1 MYDLA
6 QLAGAML
13 LSSVGG
19 VGLWTL
25 IGKWIDRRGQQY
37 DGELG
42 RTRADLATEKSA
54 HKECLERLDA
64 VEKRLEVVEHH
75 HSSLLARWI
84 KDAGKRICW
93 VNGRAMATV
102 FGPLGYTRHQVEGR
116 TFEDLLDVEAAR
128 EVDRLDRAA
137 LANPGKAA
145 SSMIQLHHS
154 LPVMMIVKVAGV
166 GHDQELIY
174 EGHAFM
180 TDDIHTI
187 RDRTAERSDE
197 QSGLSL
203 MRLVAKAEQAI
214 AKDDAEQANRSPE

>member
-6 QLAGAML
+6 QLAGAIAV
-13 LSSVGG
+13 SSLGS

-25 IGKWIDRRGQQY
+25 IGKWFDRSGQRY

-42 RTRADLATEKSA
+42 RTRTDLASEKAS
-54 HKECLERLDA
+54 HKECLERI
-64 VEKRLEVVEHH
+64 ERLEERLAIVEDH

-93 VNGRAMATV
+93 VNGRAMVTI
-102 FGPLGYTRHQVEGR
+102 FGPLGYTRDQVEGR

-145 SSMIQLHHS
+145 SSMIQLHPS
-154 LPVMMIVKVAGV
+154 LPVMMIVKVAGI
-166 GHDQELIY
+166 GRDQELIF
-174 EGHAFM
+174 EGHAFL
-180 TDDIHTI
+180 TDDMETI
-187 RDRTAERSDE
+187 RERVNERRNE
-197 QSGLSL
+197 QEGLSL
-203 MRLVAKAEQAI
+203 LRLAGQAEQAI
-214 AKDDAEQANRSPE
+214 ADDDAQREGGEPQ